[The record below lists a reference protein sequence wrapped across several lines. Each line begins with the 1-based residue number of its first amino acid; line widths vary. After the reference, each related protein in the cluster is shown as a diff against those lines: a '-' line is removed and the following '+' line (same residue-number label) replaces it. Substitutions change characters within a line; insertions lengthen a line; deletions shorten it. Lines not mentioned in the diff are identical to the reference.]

1 MTSRRQGKFQLEVLP
16 DVGHYLHEVRGFLP
30 AKLSHFVLIL
40 ALVDPGQARKI
51 GWSPRCVLEKEY
63 ECIGLTA
70 QGRQCRL
77 RAETQNGRGSMKTV
91 RILRN
96 GASLYSIFLTWIET
110 LVLDNRSVHVQQN
123 VVPG

>member
-1 MTSRRQGKFQLEVLP
+1 MSAIICTKYVDFSLP
-16 DVGHYLHEVRGFLP
+16 
-30 AKLSHFVLIL
+30 SCLISYSFSL
-40 ALVDPGQARKI
+40 LVNSGQARKI

-63 ECIGLTA
+63 ECTGLTA

-110 LVLDNRSVHVQQN
+110 LVLHNRSVHVQQN
-123 VVPG
+123 VVPA